1 MDRQGREIR
10 QGKKTWAGQEGC
22 TYLFNRLDLG
32 KLMPRGCFPTLWD
45 VHCFASSSEKL
56 KPLFFHFGLH
66 CGSVYLGKWKENDVP
81 LLSRQ
86 HDTVRTCHLTARMS
100 HLPAILDCN
109 RTGLLGCQRN
119 DQRTSALKHNRIRAY
134 PTVVFAGTLAS
145 CFQLV
150 LADSQCW
157 STTSFKVNAAIT

>member
-1 MDRQGREIR
+1 MSGTGRV
-10 QGKKTWAGQEGC
+10 
-22 TYLFNRLDLG
+22 YLFIQPFRFRETNANRLFSNLV
-32 KLMPRGCFPTLWD
+32 GC
-45 VHCFASSSEKL
+45 ASSSKKL

-66 CGSVYLGKWKENDVP
+66 CGSVYLGKRKENDVP

-134 PTVVFAGTLAS
+134 PTVAFAGTLAS